1 MTQTRIPI
9 HIANKRAF
17 VWDVEDLV
25 KLRSQHHICGILV
38 GTLPHLS
45 QQNVFLGVP
54 LVLMP
59 EEAVLLVEKEIA
71 VLVDDPNAYPEP
83 TPTQLEKW
91 MSEQEYIV
99 QRHQALFEGNL
110 KGNKETKASERA
122 MSEEAVR
129 KRKER
134 ELRRQQKALERQN
147 SPLDL
152 NSDER
157 PSSTTVSASAA
168 PAGAVASLPVS
179 AENEENNS
187 SFNVIVPAISS
198 SMEWYS
204 PKGRTFTS
212 IESAKE
218 AGVWDYPSD
227 LHDRARCG
235 VFRDLWEQGY
245 FMGGGIRFGSDY
257 LIYPGDP
264 LRYHSHFAATV
275 IDSPISEIRP
285 MEIVAHGR
293 LGTATKKT
301 HLLCG
306 WDDEKKQ
313 VSYFSIEWAGFG

>member
-1 MTQTRIPI
+1 MAQTRIPI

-17 VWDVEDLV
+17 VWDVEDIA

-59 EEAVLLVEKEIA
+59 EEVVLLVEKEIA
-71 VLVDDPNAYPEP
+71 VLVNDPHAYPEP
-83 TPTQLEKW
+83 TPAQIKNW
-91 MSEQEYIV
+91 NAEQQAIV
-99 QRHQALFEGNL
+99 QHQQALFES
-110 KGNKETKASERA
+110 KEKTDPKVSERV
-122 MSEEAVR
+122 MSEEAIR

-134 ELRRQQKALERQN
+134 ELRRQQKALSQQD
-147 SPLDL
+147 SLL
-152 NSDER
+152 LSDEQ
-157 PSSTTVSASAA
+157 PSGSSSVSVQKQPTSETE
-168 PAGAVASLPVS
+168 P
-179 AENEENNS
+179 NT
-187 SFNVIVPAISS
+187 SFNVTVPAVSS
-198 SMEWYS
+198 KMEWYS
-204 PKGRTFTS
+204 PDRQTYTT

-218 AGVWDYPSD
+218 AGLWDCPSD
-227 LHDRARCG
+227 LHDRAKCG

-245 FMGGGIRFGSDY
+245 FMGGGIRFGGDY

-275 IDSPISEIRP
+275 IDSPTSELRP

-301 HLLCG
+301 HLFCG
-306 WDDEKKQ
+306 WDDEKKEA
-313 VSYFSIEWAGFG
+313 SYLSVEWAGFG